1 MNYRT
6 RRILLIVLVSILLLV
21 TILFMCL
28 LIFDKDLEPVLSQL
42 RETEAATEMI
52 TETEEV
58 QTEAETQVQ
67 TEAETEVQTEAETED
82 PRIAKEHS
90 IYTFSQG
97 PVAWER
103 KTPYSGEWCEFEME
117 GGRFSVFGCG
127 LCALAN
133 IYSSLTPYECS
144 PVAMYRYA
152 MQASDYSPS
161 WGYGA
166 IDWPFMGQTLK
177 SLGFSVSFRRK
188 DRSYESFRRAYRNSL
203 TAIVLVCSEDDDTY
217 WHDTPGHYV
226 NPWLYD
232 EETDMIFL
240 GDSGNPDHNR
250 SWVPLRYLYDAM
262 AHDSSFQYML
272 VRTYKEDKNTWR
284 YSGIEEVC
292 NYPPFYKPKP
302 RHEAE
307 R

>member
-188 DRSYESFRRAYRNSL
+188 DRTYESFRRAYRNSL

-272 VRTYKEDKNTWR
+272 VRT
-284 YSGIEEVC
+284 
-292 NYPPFYKPKP
+292 
-302 RHEAE
+302 
-307 R
+307 